1 MLRQELVDMEN
12 PGRKGVTDS
21 LHKQAFTAGEYPRFS
36 GKIPAFSEQAKN
48 ENTGYSARS
57 YRIS

>member
-1 MLRQELVDMEN
+1 MEN

-36 GKIPAFSEQAKN
+36 RKDSSFFRTGKK
-48 ENTGYSARS
+48 
-57 YRIS
+57 

>member
-12 PGRKGVTDS
+12 RDRKRVTDS
-21 LHKQAFTAGEYPRFS
+21 LLKQAFTAGEYPRFS
-36 GKIPAFSEQAKN
+36 GKVPAFSEQAKN